1 MWDQWSAEQCSGK
14 CGCGSPLRPPPP
26 LPLEPPQISP
36 PWKKNLNPPS
46 PPPLLFLFPTTLSH
60 PISTTA
66 PLPAPGFCCTNQE
79 QMSAGAVLK
88 DPAVLDAS
96 HMLFIQRWRLTARL
110 LVKPISKKKRK
121 KKRWKKT
128 NSPNAFKCL
137 QKPYIYSM
145 STPFCLHHHT
155 RTTSATGFFF
165 FLFFCY
171 LWTYER
177 REWKVMRCC
186 WREDF
191 LKEVLKYSS
200 GTAQL
205 YPAHTTEKLRRN
217 DLSFKLVAAYWK
229 KNKGSFRV
237 TALRLHR
244 YPRLRSKSNR
254 SHSKWTRWIEDIPTC
269 PAGKLSKRNILF
281 EQDRQMR
288 IFK

>member
-110 LVKPISKKKRK
+110 LVKPISKKKK
-121 KKRWKKT
+121 KKKEVEK
-128 NSPNAFKCL
+128 NKLSKCL
-137 QKPYIYSM
+137 QVPSKAVHIQYE
-145 STPFCLHHHT
+145 HT
-155 RTTSATGFFF
+155 FLSPPPHSYHISDRLLFLSF
-165 FLFFCY
+165 FLLFVDVREAGVKSDEMLLTRRF
-171 LWTYER
+171 LER
-177 REWKVMRCC
+177 SPQVLFRNCTTVSSTHNRE
-186 WREDF
+186 
-191 LKEVLKYSS
+191 
-200 GTAQL
+200 T
-205 YPAHTTEKLRRN
+205 
-217 DLSFKLVAAYWK
+217 K
-229 KNKGSFRV
+229 K
-237 TALRLHR
+237 
-244 YPRLRSKSNR
+244 
-254 SHSKWTRWIEDIPTC
+254 KWPQ
-269 PAGKLSKRNILF
+269 F
-281 EQDRQMR
+281 
-288 IFK
+288 